1 MQWYEWYVEVIK
13 KYAVFEG
20 RARRK
25 EYWYFVLFNAV
36 IAIVLGII
44 DGAIGW
50 NANTGIGVLGGL
62 YSLFV
67 LVPSLAVLFRR
78 LHDTGRSGWAILF
91 NLIPVVGWI
100 IVLVFVCQDSQ
111 PGANEYGQN
120 PKEDDAS
127 ATYSA

>member
-1 MQWYEWYVEVIK
+1 MQWYQWYVEVIR

-25 EYWYFVLFNAV
+25 EYWNFVLLNAV
-36 IAIVLGII
+36 IAIVLSTI

-50 NANTGIGVLGGL
+50 GADVGVGLLGGL

-67 LVPSLAVLFRR
+67 LVPSLAVLYRR
-78 LHDTGRSGWAILF
+78 LHDTGRSGWFILF
-91 NLIPVVGWI
+91 SFIPVVGWI
-100 IVLVFVCQDSQ
+100 ILLVFVCLDSQ
-111 PGANEYGQN
+111 PGENQYGPN

>member
-1 MQWYEWYVEVIK
+1 MQWYQWYVEVIR

-25 EYWYFVLFNAV
+25 EFWNFALLNAV
-36 IAIVLGII
+36 IFIALNYI
-44 DGAIGW
+44 DVVIGW
-50 NANTGIGVLGGL
+50 NANTGVGVLGWL

-78 LHDTGRSGWAILF
+78 LHDTGRSGWFILF
-91 NLIPVVGWI
+91 NLIPVVGL
-100 IVLVFVCQDSQ
+100 IVLLVFVCLDSQ
-111 PGANEYGQN
+111 PGENQYGPN